1 MPDTLTIPGGRSAS
15 GGSLDL
21 SARGGLLTEPG
32 HGDATLD
39 ATGLT
44 VVPGFVDVQVNGA
57 FGHDFTTDPESIW
70 AAAARLPETGVTAFL
85 PTLITAPDGTVQAA
99 QAAIH
104 RRPEGFVGAEPL
116 GLHLEGPMISFE
128 KRGAHPPRYLADQ
141 ASAHDWDPANG
152 IALVTLAPEIP
163 GALDAIRTLTERG
176 VVVSLGHSNATA
188 AEAEAGADAGATF
201 GTHLFNAMSLPTRSE
216 PGLAGFLLTDPRL
229 FFGVINDG
237 VHLHRRLVQLM
248 WAAAGN
254 RVILITDAIAAMG
267 IGDGTYQLGSLDV
280 TVDGMVAS
288 RADGGL
294 AGSVL
299 TMGQAIRNLVEIT
312 GCSIEAAVATA
323 TTHPAALMR
332 LDDRGSLQSGHRA
345 DVVLLDRGAKVVAT
359 IVAGQIAFLA
369 SPERLVGG
377 LYDPA

>member
-1 MPDTLTIPGGRSAS
+1 MPEKLSILGGRSAS
-15 GGSLDL
+15 GSRLDL
-21 SARGGLLTEPG
+21 SARDGVLVDHG
-32 HGDATLD
+32 HSDTTLD

-44 VVPGFVDVQVNGA
+44 VVPGFIDVQVNGA

-85 PTLITAPDGTVQAA
+85 PTLITAPDGTIQAA
-99 QAAIH
+99 QSAMH
-104 RRPEGFVGAEPL
+104 RRPKGFVGAEPL

-128 KRGAHPPRYLADQ
+128 KRGAHPAQYLADQ

-152 IALVTLAPEIP
+152 VALVTLAPELP
-163 GALDAIRTLTERG
+163 GALDAIRTLTASG

-188 AEAEAGADAGATF
+188 AEAETGADAGATF

-248 WAAAGN
+248 WAAAGD
-254 RVILITDAIAAMG
+254 RMVLITDSIAAMG
-267 IGDGTYQLGSLDV
+267 VGDGTYRLGSLDV

-299 TMGQAIRNLVEIT
+299 RIDQAIRNLVEVT
-312 GCSIEAAVATA
+312 GCTIEAAVATA
-323 TTHPAALMR
+323 TAHPAALMR
-332 LDDRGSLQSGHRA
+332 LHNRGSLQTGHRA
-345 DVVLLDRGAKVVAT
+345 DVVLLDQDTQVVGT
-359 IVAGQIAFLA
+359 IVAGNITHLA
-369 SPERLVGG
+369 SPDRLTERNR
-377 LYDPA
+377 

>member
-1 MPDTLTIPGGRSAS
+1 VPEKLSILGGRSAS
-15 GGSLDL
+15 GSRLDL
-21 SARGGLLTEPG
+21 SARDGVLVDHG
-32 HGDATLD
+32 HSDTTLD

-44 VVPGFVDVQVNGA
+44 VVPGFIDVQVNGA

-85 PTLITAPDGTVQAA
+85 PTLITAPDGTIQAA
-99 QAAIH
+99 QSAMH
-104 RRPEGFVGAEPL
+104 RRPKGFVGAEPL

-128 KRGAHPPRYLADQ
+128 KRGAHPAQYLADQ

-152 IALVTLAPEIP
+152 VALVTLAPELP
-163 GALDAIRTLTERG
+163 GALDAIRTLTASG

-188 AEAEAGADAGATF
+188 AEAETGADAGATF

-248 WAAAGN
+248 WAAAGD
-254 RVILITDAIAAMG
+254 RMVLITDATAAMG
-267 IGDGTYQLGSLDV
+267 VGDGTYRLGSLDV

-299 TMGQAIRNLVEIT
+299 RIDQAIRNLVEVT
-312 GCSIEAAVATA
+312 GCTIEAAVATA

-332 LDDRGSLQSGHRA
+332 LHDRGSLQTGHRA
-345 DVVLLDRGAKVVAT
+345 DVVLLDQDTQVAGT
-359 IVAGQIAFLA
+359 IVAGYIAHLA
-369 SPERLVGG
+369 SPDRLTGRNR
-377 LYDPA
+377 

>member
-1 MPDTLTIPGGRSAS
+1 VPDTLSILGGRDAI
-15 GGSLDL
+15 GGRLDL
-21 SARGGLLTEPG
+21 IARDGVLAEHGPG
-32 HGDATLD
+32 DTTLD
-39 ATGLT
+39 ASGLT

-70 AAAARLPETGVTAFL
+70 SAAARLPETGVTAFL

-99 QAAIH
+99 QAAMRH
-104 RRPEGFVGAEPL
+104 RPEGFAGAEPL

-128 KRGAHPPRYLADQ
+128 KRGAHPAEYLAGE
-141 ASAHDWDPANG
+141 ASAHAWEPENG
-152 IALVTLAPEIP
+152 VALVTLAPELP

-176 VVVSLGHSNATA
+176 VIVSLGHSDATA

-237 VHLHRRLVQLM
+237 VHVHRRLVQLM
-248 WAAAGN
+248 WAAASD
-254 RVILITDAIAAMG
+254 RLVLITDAIAAMG
-267 IGDGTYQLGSLDV
+267 VGDGSYRLGSLDV

-288 RADGGL
+288 RAGGGL

-299 TMGQAIRNLVEIT
+299 RMDQAIRNLIQFT
-312 GCSIEAAVATA
+312 GCTLEEAIATVTA
-323 TTHPAALMR
+323 HPSALMG
-332 LDDRGSLQSGHRA
+332 LPDRGSLRTGSRA
-345 DVVLLDRGAKVVAT
+345 DVVLLDPDAQVVAT
-359 IVAGQIAFLA
+359 IAAGHIAFLA
-369 SPERLVGG
+369 SPDRLTGRNQ
-377 LYDPA
+377 